1 MCVELHLI
9 LFCFV
14 CCFVLFVLFTPCAL
28 PCLLMRAVCVCVWYG
43 FSVLLRDFFAVLRF
57 GVLGHFFGGLMFTS
71 HWWKT
76 CDARYLPVASFRF
89 FTARFLSFRFRL
101 KHFVSISLSRFQINR
116 VCLWA
121 VELCAGLWFMC
132 KTILQLLTNPFTI

>member
-1 MCVELHLI
+1 M
-9 LFCFV
+9 
-14 CCFVLFVLFTPCAL
+14 
-28 PCLLMRAVCVCVWYG
+28 
-43 FSVLLRDFFAVLRF
+43 LRF

-121 VELCAGLWFMC
+121 VELCAGLWFAIHPAAANKSLHNMNILKNIC
-132 KTILQLLTNPFTI
+132 ITNVLIVKQICLKITINDIDFILIGR